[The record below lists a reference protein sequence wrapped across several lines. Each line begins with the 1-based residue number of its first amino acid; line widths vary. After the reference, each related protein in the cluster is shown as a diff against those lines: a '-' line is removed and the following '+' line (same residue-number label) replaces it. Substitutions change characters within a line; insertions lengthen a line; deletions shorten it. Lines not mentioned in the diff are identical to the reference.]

1 MNDNATHAVPVS
13 WTLSYKETPILQN
26 DGNNVLGIL
35 FCLPIWSLL
44 QYEYY

>member
-26 DGNNVLGIL
+26 GNNVLGIL